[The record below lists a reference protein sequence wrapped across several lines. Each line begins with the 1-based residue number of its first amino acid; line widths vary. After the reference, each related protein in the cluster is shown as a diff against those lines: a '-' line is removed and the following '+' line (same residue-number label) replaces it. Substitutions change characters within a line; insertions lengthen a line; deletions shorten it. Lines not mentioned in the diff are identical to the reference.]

1 MMTQRPFNMH
11 VGIYTK
17 TLCDDLRK
25 GLLITLT
32 LLFVCPGVWGQGTGT
47 GTSED
52 PRLVSNETD
61 LQTALN
67 AGGHIKM
74 TGDIGATTNN
84 GFTIGNTINVE
95 VTLDLNGYTLSN
107 NYYTPSRTSVITI
120 HSGSTVTIQDSN
132 GSGVGRG
139 IITGGDSQN
148 SVKGGGIYN
157 NGTLTFQSGKISG
170 NNAYIA
176 GGGGTYTGGGG
187 AIYNESGATLTIEGG
202 EIYNNRAH
210 QVGGIYNAGTLH
222 LNGGNIH
229 DNGSNTTNNTTDGI
243 HNTSG
248 ATLYISGA
256 PRIVNNSNGN
266 IYLPTDMKITIDG
279 ALTGNEGDI
288 GIKMQTPGVFTQ
300 DLTNDAGSTYTNTDG
315 WKYFKSDDGNYDPY
329 FDDSE
334 TNEASLQR
342 NWLVLGKLFS
352 LGGTIKL
359 TKDYTATAT
368 TDVCLTV
375 PSETTLTLDLN
386 GHTINRNLNSAATN
400 GCAIWNRGQLTITD
414 TSGGT
419 EGVITG
425 GKNSYAGGGIDNQG
439 TLTIVKGRITGNST
453 STNGGG
459 INNQGTLNIQGGTI
473 TGNTATEN
481 GGGIYH
487 NGTAVNSLNIQG
499 APNIT
504 SNTAN
509 LEPNNVYL
517 LTGKVITIPAALTT
531 GVIGVSMQT
540 LGIFT
545 SGLAMRGGLPNFSSD
560 DARLTLSLSGSE
572 AKLQSHW
579 GMLQDQMMVNN
590 ADITLDR
597 DYEPH
602 PSDVG
607 GLVVPSGNTVTLNM
621 AGHTIDR
628 KLTSASSDG
637 YVIKNEGTLTI
648 TGYGVIKGGYNDGH
662 GGGILNNY
670 SLTLNNN
677 TGGNTNSLD
686 ITGNKVTNGN
696 LGAGIYQ
703 NGSATLLKMQ
713 GYLKINTDNVIK
725 GSPDVASNVYLTTG
739 RTITID
745 GLSASSKIKVTHSDT
760 PFTFTSGFGW
770 DGSGEIFSADNSG
783 YGIGHSSGNE
793 AIYGALLTITKNIN
807 ITTGCSMTVKSN
819 AVQGEVVPISISAGT
834 YNNHSYVPVS
844 LTYTPS
850 GGVEQSISSY
860 PKNGNYSITM
870 PSANTEIKVVFG
882 EGGYCGA
889 SGNVE
894 KMKYYLNDG
903 CLTFV
908 TENNANCD
916 MATYTSSTIPW
927 KNLSYTSVNLSNHVT
942 SISPYAFYGSGLTAT
957 PEIPASVATIGTK
970 AFGNCTHLT
979 GISVDG
985 GNSAYKSESGVL
997 FNKTGSELIC
1007 YPAGKDIDGDNDSY
1021 IIPAGV
1027 TTIAEEAFAYNTHL
1041 TTIPTSSVTTVGN
1054 NAFKGCTHLSSVAL
1068 TGVATIGETVFSGC
1082 TSLAT
1087 LNITGDGSLIIPNNY
1102 FYNNTTLQTISLVDV
1117 VSIGSSAFRGCSHL
1131 TSLTINGTTTIGQQA
1146 FNQCT
1151 SLSTISLAGVTTIGN
1166 SAFNNCYTIPS
1177 ITIPSSVTSIGDNAF
1192 CWCSGLTTFHI
1203 PESVTTFGAGVF
1215 MYCQHLESI
1224 TVHDDNPNYTAD
1236 DGILYNKSK
1245 SRLICYPL
1253 AKTGDTYYVP
1263 TTVTDFD
1270 SYVFLWQST
1279 LKKII
1284 FLHDNNT
1291 YSIPSSG
1298 GFMNDSQSYKAFVKK
1313 GLKSA
1318 YTTAWGD
1325 SYSDR
1330 IFELDLE
1337 QATIEITGE
1346 ITEYDTYS
1354 DGVKYTDYD
1363 GNPKTPSVT
1372 VTLGGLPLKERD
1384 NPSDPYDYEI
1394 TSYSNNTDIGTATVN
1409 ITGHG
1414 DFAGT
1419 TGTKNFHITRK
1430 VFISGATGHYSTY
1443 YNSDAVPLTVPYG
1456 LQAYKVTG
1464 VDFGE
1469 GTTTIETINNLPAG
1483 TPVLLYASSGTC
1495 NGTYHLKKTTGDVPG
1510 DCSTNYRGV
1519 SVASNYSDL
1528 MTSNTAIYVLRGDK
1542 FYRAYS
1548 GTLPANRCYIA
1559 KPISPSPAP
1568 ALLTIGFGGGDVTS
1582 INMIENEN
1590 NDANGT
1596 DNWYTLDGRK
1606 LQSQPTKKGIYI
1618 RDGKKVIIK

>member
-32 LLFVCPGVWGQGTGT
+32 LLFVCPGVWGQVWT
-47 GTSED
+47 E
-52 PRLVSNETD
+52 VSNETE

-67 AGGHIKM
+67 AGGLIKM

-84 GFTIGNTINVE
+84 GFTIGSNTTTVNVN
-95 VTLDLNGYTLSN
+95 LDLNGYTLSN
-107 NYYTPSRTSVITI
+107 NYNTSSRISVITI

-132 GSGVGRG
+132 GSGKGRG

-148 SVKGGGIYN
+148 SVKGGGIHN
-157 NGTLTFQSGKISG
+157 KGTLTFQSGKISG

-210 QVGGIYNAGTLH
+210 QVGGIYNDGTLH
-222 LNGGNIH
+222 LNGGYIH

-266 IYLPTDMKITIDG
+266 IYLPTGKRITING
-279 ALTGNEGDI
+279 LLNGNEGEI

-300 DLTNDAGSTYTNTDG
+300 DLNTHSTDG
-315 WKYFKSDDGNYDPY
+315 WKYFKSDDGTYDPY
-329 FDDSE
+329 FDESA

-386 GHTINRNLNSAATN
+386 GHTINRNLSSAATN

-545 SGLAMRGGLPNFSSD
+545 SGLATGGGLPNFSSD

-572 AKLQSHW
+572 AKLQSYW
-579 GMLQDQMMVNN
+579 GMLQDQMRDNN
-590 ADITLDR
+590 ANITLDR

-628 KLTSASSDG
+628 KLTSATSDG

-662 GGGILNNY
+662 GGGILNNH

-686 ITGNKVTNGN
+686 ITGNKVTEGH

-739 RTITID
+739 RTITIV
-745 GLSASSKIKVTHSDT
+745 GLSASSKIKVTHSDS
-760 PFTFTSGFGW
+760 PFKFTSGFGW

-819 AVQGEVVPISISAGT
+819 AVQGEIVPISISAGT
-834 YNNHSYVPVS
+834 YNNHSYEPVS

-870 PSANTEIKVVFG
+870 PDVATEIKVVFG
-882 EGGYCGA
+882 EGGYCGE
-889 SGNVE
+889 SGNEE
-894 KMKYYLNDG
+894 KMKYYLNDD

-908 TENNANCD
+908 TENNADYN
-916 MATYTSSTIPW
+916 MATYTSSTVPW
-927 KNLSYTSVNLSNHVT
+927 KDLSYTSISLSNHVT
-942 SISPYAFYGSGLTAT
+942 SISPYAFYSSGLASVNV
-957 PEIPASVATIGTK
+957 PASVAIIGTK
-970 AFGNCTHLT
+970 AFGNCTSLT
-979 GISVDG
+979 AITVDEE
-985 GNSAYKSESGVL
+985 NTNYKGVGGVL
-997 FNKTGSELIC
+997 FSKDGAMLYC
-1007 YPAGKDIDGDNDSY
+1007 YPAGKSEVSY
-1021 IIPAGV
+1021 TIPAGV
-1027 TTIAEEAFAYNTHL
+1027 TTIEEEAFAYNTHL
-1041 TTIPTSSVTTVGN
+1041 TTIPSSSVTTVGN
-1054 NAFKGCTHLSSVAL
+1054 NAFKGCTNLSSVTL
-1068 TGVATIGETVFSGC
+1068 TGLNTMGTSIFSDC
-1082 TSLAT
+1082 SALAT
-1087 LNITGDGSLIIPNNY
+1087 LNITGNGSLNIPGEYFINNATLKNVTLNSVSTIGNAAFWQCSELTTLTLNGSTAIGDRA
-1102 FYNNTTLQTISLVDV
+1102 FYNCDKLVTPSLTDV
-1117 VSIGSSAFRGCSHL
+1117 TSIGIEAFGSCNL
-1131 TSLTINGTTTIGQQA
+1131 
-1146 FNQCT
+1146 
-1151 SLSTISLAGVTTIGN
+1151 LASITLPEGLTTIGN
-1166 SAFNNCYTIPS
+1166 YAFSYCASLGTIH
-1177 ITIPSSVTSIGDNAF
+1177 IPASVTSIG
-1192 CWCSGLTTFHI
+1192 
-1203 PESVTTFGAGVF
+1203 EGVF
-1215 MYCQHLESI
+1215 ISCSSLTSI
-1224 TVHDDNPNYTAD
+1224 TVEGTNANYMATE
-1236 DGILYNKSK
+1236 GILFNKGGTQ
-1245 SRLICYPL
+1245 LICYPK
-1253 AKTGDTYYVP
+1253 AKTGTSYMIP
-1263 TTVTDFD
+1263 TDVTSIAPYAFFD
-1270 SYVFLWQST
+1270 QDILT
-1279 LKKII
+1279 KII
-1284 FLHDNNT
+1284 LKHDNAPAKGNDMFDN
-1291 YSIPSSG
+1291 SS
-1298 GFMNDSQSYKAFVKK
+1298 FKIFVKK
-1313 GLKSA
+1313 GKRDNYLTTWSNA
-1318 YTTAWGD
+1318 YA
-1325 SYSDR
+1325 SR

-1337 QATIEITGE
+1337 QADIVIEGYNNYFDGE
-1346 ITEYDTYS
+1346 
-1354 DGVKYTDYD
+1354 KYTDYD
-1363 GNPKTPSVT
+1363 GTEKTPSVT
-1372 VTLGGLPLKERD
+1372 VTLGTLTLEGKES
-1384 NPSDPYDYEI
+1384 PSDSEYDYEV
-1394 TSYSNNTDIGTATVN
+1394 SYSNNTEIGTATVN

-1419 TGTKNFHITRK
+1419 TGTKNFHITRN
-1430 VFISGATGHYSTY
+1430 VVISDATGHYSTY

-1469 GTTTIETINNLPAG
+1469 GKTTIEAIGYLPAG
-1483 TPVLLYASSGTC
+1483 TPVLLNASSGTC
-1495 NGTYHLKKTTGDVPG
+1495 NGTYHLKKTTGEVPG
-1510 DCSTNYRGV
+1510 DCSTNYIGKGENDPRDY
-1519 SVASNYSDL
+1519 ASLLAD
-1528 MTSNTAIYVLRGDK
+1528 NTAIYVLRNDK
-1542 FYRAYS
+1542 FYKAYNS

-1559 KPISPSPAP
+1559 KPAAASSPAAP
-1568 ALLTIGFGGGDVTS
+1568 PTLTIGFGGGDVTS
-1582 INMIENEN
+1582 INMIEDEN
-1590 NDANGT
+1590 NGASGT
-1596 DNWYTLDGRK
+1596 GNWYTLDGRK

>member
-1 MMTQRPFNMH
+1 MIRFT
-11 VGIYTK
+11 TK
-17 TLCDDLRK
+17 LF
-25 GLLITLT
+25 LILAAT
-32 LLFVCPGVWGQGTGT
+32 LLPTGVWGQEPSWT
-47 GTSED
+47 E
-52 PRLVSNETD
+52 VSNETA

-67 AGGHIKM
+67 TSGHIKM
-74 TGDIGATTNN
+74 TGDIAAATNN
-84 GFTIGNTINVE
+84 GFTIGSNSNVE
-95 VTLDLNGYTLSN
+95 VTLDLNGHTLSN
-107 NYYTPSRTSVITI
+107 TYYNSLRTSVITI
-120 HSGSTVTIQDSN
+120 LSGSTVTIKDSN
-132 GSGVGRG
+132 GSGN
-139 IITGGDSQN
+139 ITGGDSYT
-148 SVKGGGIYN
+148 SVKGGGIHNY
-157 NGTLTFQSGKISG
+157 GTLTFQSGKISG

-187 AIYNESGATLTIEGG
+187 AIYNELGAILTIEGG
-202 EIYNNRAH
+202 EICDNRAH

-222 LNGGNIH
+222 LNGGYIH

-248 ATLYISGA
+248 ATLYISGR
-256 PRIVNNSNGN
+256 PRIVNNSSNGN
-266 IYLPTDMKITIDG
+266 IYLPTGKKITING
-279 ALTGNEGDI
+279 ALNGNEGDI
-288 GIKMQTPGVFTQ
+288 GIKMQTIGVFTQ
-300 DLTNDAGSTYTNTDG
+300 NLTTYSTDG
-315 WKYFKSDDGNYDPY
+315 WKYFQSDDGNYDPY
-329 FDDSE
+329 FDDSA
-334 TNEASLQR
+334 TGEASLQR
-342 NWLVLGKLFS
+342 NWIVLGKRFS
-352 LGGTIKL
+352 LDGTITL
-359 TKDYTATAT
+359 TKNYTATAT

-386 GHTINRNLNSAATN
+386 GHTINRNLSSAATN
-400 GCAIWNRGQLTITD
+400 GCAIWNRGQLTIRD

-425 GKNSYAGGGIDNQG
+425 GNNSNAGGGIDNQG

-473 TGNTATEN
+473 IDNTATGN

-517 LTGKVITIPAALTT
+517 LTGKVITIPVALTT

-545 SGLAMRGGLPNFSSD
+545 SGLGTGGGLPNFSSD
-560 DARLTLSLSGSE
+560 DARLTLSPSGSE
-572 AKLQSHW
+572 AKLESHW
-579 GMLQDQMMVNN
+579 GMLQDQMTVNN
-590 ADITLDR
+590 ANITLDR

-628 KLTSASSDG
+628 KLTIATSDG

-670 SLTLNNN
+670 SLTLNND

-686 ITGNKVTNGN
+686 ITGNKVTNGH

-739 RTITID
+739 KTITID
-745 GLSASSKIKVTHSDT
+745 GLSASSKIKVTHSNT
-760 PFTFTSGFGW
+760 PFTFTSGLGW

-850 GGVEQSISSY
+850 GGLEQSISSY

-870 PSANTEIKVVFG
+870 PNVNTEIKVVFR

-889 SGNVE
+889 SGNEE
-894 KMKYYLNDG
+894 KMKYYLNGD

-908 TENNANCD
+908 TENDANCD
-916 MATYTSSTIPW
+916 MATYTSSTVPW
-927 KNLSYTSVNLSNHVT
+927 KDLSYTSISLSNHVT
-942 SISPYAFYGSGLTAT
+942 SISPYAFYGSGLTTAD
-957 PEIPASVATIGTK
+957 IPASIATIGTF

-1054 NAFKGCTHLSSVAL
+1054 NAFKGCTHLSSVTL
-1068 TGVATIGETVFSGC
+1068 TGLNTIGTSIFSGC
-1082 TSLAT
+1082 SALAT
-1087 LNITGDGSLIIPNNY
+1087 LYITGGGSLNIPGEYFINNATLKDVTLNSVSTIGNAA
-1102 FYNNTTLQTISLVDV
+1102 FWQCQELTT
-1117 VSIGSSAFRGCSHL
+1117 
-1131 TSLTINGTTTIGQQA
+1131 LTINGSTAIGDRA
-1146 FNQCT
+1146 FYNCDKLVT
-1151 SLSTISLAGVTTIGN
+1151 PSLSGVTSIGIEAFGSCDLLASITLPEGLTTIGN
-1166 SAFNNCYTIPS
+1166 YAFSYCPSLGTIH
-1177 ITIPSSVTSIGDNAF
+1177 IPASVTSIG
-1192 CWCSGLTTFHI
+1192 
-1203 PESVTTFGAGVF
+1203 EGVF
-1215 MYCQHLESI
+1215 ITCSSLTSI
-1224 TVHDDNPNYTAD
+1224 TVEGTNANYMATG
-1236 DGILYNKSK
+1236 GILFNKGGTQ
-1245 SRLICYPL
+1245 LICYPK
-1253 AKTGDTYYVP
+1253 AKTGTSYTIP
-1263 TTVTDFD
+1263 TDVTSIAPYAFFD
-1270 SYVFLWQST
+1270 QDILT
-1279 LKKII
+1279 KII
-1284 FLHDNNT
+1284 LKHDNAPAKGNDMFDN
-1291 YSIPSSG
+1291 SS
-1298 GFMNDSQSYKAFVKK
+1298 FKIFVKQGK
-1313 GLKSA
+1313 RDNYLTTWSNA
-1318 YTTAWGD
+1318 YEN
-1325 SYSDR
+1325 R
-1330 IFELDLE
+1330 IFELNLE
-1337 QATIEITGE
+1337 QATIEITG
-1346 ITEYDTYS
+1346 YDTYS

-1372 VTLGGLPLKERD
+1372 VTLGGLPLEGKENELD
-1384 NPSDPYDYEI
+1384 TEYDYEI

-1419 TGTKNFHITRK
+1419 TGAKNFYITRK
-1430 VFISGATGHYSTY
+1430 IVISGATGHYSTY
-1443 YNSDAVPLTVPYG
+1443 FNSDAVPLVTPPG
-1456 LQAYKVTG
+1456 LQANKVTR

-1469 GTTTIETINNLPAG
+1469 GTTTIETIDYLPAG
-1483 TPVLLYASSGTC
+1483 TPVLLYKSDGYC
-1495 NGTYHLKKTTGDVPG
+1495 NGTYHLKATTGDVPG
-1510 DCSTNYRGV
+1510 DCSANYKGK
-1519 SVASNYSDL
+1519 SASDSRDYLSL
-1528 MTSNTAIYVLRGDK
+1528 MTGNDAIYVLRGDK
-1542 FYRAYS
+1542 FYRATG

-1559 KPISPSPAP
+1559 KPTAGARAIPDYLEIGEGDGTTNISEEVKVNSEKFAT
-1568 ALLTIGFGGGDVTS
+1568 AD
-1582 INMIENEN
+1582 
-1590 NDANGT
+1590 
-1596 DNWYTLDGRK
+1596 WYDLKGRRV
-1606 LQSQPTKKGIYI
+1606 LYPTKGGIYI
-1618 RDGKKVIIK
+1618 YNGKKIIIK

>member
-1 MMTQRPFNMH
+1 MIKFT
-11 VGIYTK
+11 TK
-17 TLCDDLRK
+17 LF
-25 GLLITLT
+25 LILAAT
-32 LLFVCPGVWGQGTGT
+32 LLPTGVWGQGTGT

-52 PRLVSNETD
+52 PRLVSNVEE
-61 LQTALN
+61 LKTALN
-67 AGGHIKM
+67 ADGYIKM
-74 TGDIGATTNN
+74 TANIGNGEGENQNN
-84 GFTIGNTINVE
+84 GFTIGSNTTTVNVN
-95 VTLDLNGYTLSN
+95 LDLNGHTLSN
-107 NYYTPSRTSVITI
+107 TYYNSQRTSVITI
-120 HSGSTVTIQDSN
+120 HSGSTLTIKDSN
-132 GSGVGRG
+132 GSGN
-139 IITGGDSQN
+139 ITGGDSFT
-148 SVKGGGIYN
+148 SVKGGGIHNY
-157 NGTLTFQSGKISG
+157 GTLTIQSGKISG
-170 NNAYIA
+170 NNAYID
-176 GGGGTYTGGGG
+176 GVGGTYTGGGG

-202 EIYNNRAH
+202 EISDNRAH

-222 LNGGNIH
+222 LNGGYIH

-243 HNTSG
+243 RNTSG
-248 ATLYISGA
+248 AILTISGA
-256 PRIVNNSNGN
+256 PRIVNNSSNGN
-266 IYLPTDMKITIDG
+266 IYLPTEMKITIDG
-279 ALTGNEGDI
+279 ALTGDEGDI

-300 DLTNDAGSTYTNTDG
+300 DLTTYSTDG
-315 WKYFKSDDGNYDPY
+315 WKYFKSDQEAYDPY
-329 FDDSE
+329 FDE
-334 TNEASLQR
+334 TATGEASLQR
-342 NWLVLGKLFS
+342 NWIVLGKLFS
-352 LGGTIKL
+352 LGGTITL
-359 TKDYTATAT
+359 TKNYTATAT

-375 PSETTLTLDLN
+375 PEGKILELDLN
-386 GHTINRNLNSAATN
+386 GHTINRNLSSAKN
-400 GCAIWNRGQLTITD
+400 DGCAIWNKSQLTITD

-439 TLTIVKGRITGNST
+439 TLTIIKGRITGNST

-473 TGNTATEN
+473 TDNTATGN

-504 SNTAN
+504 GNTAN

-517 LTGKVITIPAALTT
+517 LTGKVITIPVALTT
-531 GVIGVSMQT
+531 GVGGANIGVSMQT

-545 SGLAMRGGLPNFSSD
+545 SGLATGGDLANFSSD

-572 AKLQSHW
+572 AKLESHW
-579 GMLQDQMMVNN
+579 GMLQDQMTVNN
-590 ADITLDR
+590 ANITLDR

-628 KLTSASSDG
+628 KLTIATSDG

-670 SLTLNNN
+670 SLTLNND

-686 ITGNKVTNGN
+686 ITSNKVTNGH

-739 RTITID
+739 KTITID
-745 GLSASSKIKVTHSDT
+745 GLSASSKIKVTHSNT
-760 PFTFTSGFGW
+760 PFTFTSGLGW

-850 GGVEQSISSY
+850 GGLEQSISSY

-870 PSANTEIKVVFG
+870 PNVNTEIKVVFG

-889 SGNVE
+889 SGNEE
-894 KMKYYLNDG
+894 KMKYYLNG
-903 CLTFV
+903 ECLTFV
-908 TENNANCD
+908 TENNADYN

-942 SISPYAFYGSGLTAT
+942 SISPYAFYGSGLTS
-957 PEIPASVATIGTK
+957 IYVPASVATIGTK

-1007 YPAGKDIDGDNDSY
+1007 YPAGKTGTDY
-1021 IIPAGV
+1021 TIPAGV

-1166 SAFNNCYTIPS
+1166 SAFNNCSTIPS
-1177 ITIPSSVTSIGDNAF
+1177 ITIPTSVTSIGDNAF

-1263 TTVTDFD
+1263 TTVKDFD

-1298 GFMNDSQSYKAFVKK
+1298 GFMNDSQSYKAFVKN

-1330 IFELDLE
+1330 IFELDLA

-1372 VTLGGLPLKERD
+1372 VTLGGLPLKLKD

-1394 TSYSNNTDIGTATVN
+1394 TSYSNNTAIGTATVN

-1419 TGTKNFHITRK
+1419 TGAKDFYITRK
-1430 VFISGATGHYSTY
+1430 IVISGATGHYSTY
-1443 YNSDAVPLTVPYG
+1443 YNSDAVPLTRPSG
-1456 LQAYKVTG
+1456 LRAYKVTG

-1469 GTTTIETINNLPAG
+1469 GSTTIEEIDYLPAG
-1483 TPVLLYASSGTC
+1483 TPVLLYKSDGYC
-1495 NGTYHLKKTTGDVPG
+1495 NGTYHLKATTGEVPG
-1510 DCSTNYRGV
+1510 DCSANYKGK
-1519 SVASNYSDL
+1519 SASDSRDYLSL
-1528 MTSNTAIYVLRGDK
+1528 MTGNDAIYVLRGDK
-1542 FYRAYS
+1542 FYRATG

-1559 KPISPSPAP
+1559 NPTAGARAIPDF
-1568 ALLTIGFGGGDVTS
+1568 LEIGEGGGTTNISEEVKVNSEKFATA
-1582 INMIENEN
+1582 E
-1590 NDANGT
+1590 
-1596 DNWYTLDGRK
+1596 WYDLNGRK
-1606 LQSQPTKKGIYI
+1606 VLYPTKGGIYI
-1618 RDGKKVIIK
+1618 YNGKKIVIK

>member
-25 GLLITLT
+25 CLLITLT
-32 LLFVCPGVWGQGTGT
+32 LLFVCPGVWGEEPDWT
-47 GTSED
+47 E
-52 PRLVSNETD
+52 VSTETD

-67 AGGHIKM
+67 ASGHIKM
-74 TGDIGATTNN
+74 TGDIAAATSN
-84 GFTIGNTINVE
+84 GFTIGSNSNVE
-95 VTLDLNGYTLSN
+95 VTLDLNGFTLSN
-107 NYYTPSRTSVITI
+107 TYYNSQRTSVITI
-120 HSGSTVTIQDSN
+120 HNGSIVIIKDSN
-132 GSGVGRG
+132 GSGN
-139 IITGGDSQN
+139 ITGGDSYT
-148 SVKGGGIYN
+148 SVKGGAIHN
-157 NGTLTFQSGKISG
+157 CGTLTIQSGKISG
-170 NNAYIA
+170 NNAAIA
-176 GGGGTYTGGGG
+176 GGAGDYNGGGG

-202 EIYNNRAH
+202 EIYDNRAH

-222 LNGGNIH
+222 LNGGYIH
-229 DNGSNTTNNTTDGI
+229 DNGSNTTNNTVDGI

-248 ATLYISGA
+248 ATLTISGA

-266 IYLPTDMKITIDG
+266 IYLPTGRKITING
-279 ALTGNEGDI
+279 TLNGNEGEI
-288 GIKMQTPGVFTQ
+288 GIEMETIGVFTTG
-300 DLTNDAGSTYTNTDG
+300 LSTYNSTDG

-329 FDDSE
+329 FDE
-334 TNEASLQR
+334 TATNEASLQR
-342 NWLVLGKLFS
+342 NWVVLGKRFK

-359 TKDYTATAT
+359 TKNYTATAT

-375 PSETTLTLDLN
+375 PEGKILTLDLN
-386 GHTINRNLNSAATN
+386 GHTINRNLSSAKN
-400 GCAIWNRGQLTITD
+400 DGCAIWNKSQLTITD

-473 TGNTATEN
+473 TDNTATEN

-545 SGLAMRGGLPNFSSD
+545 SGLATRGGLPNFSSD

-579 GMLQDQMMVNN
+579 GMLQDQMRDNN
-590 ADITLDR
+590 ANITLDR

-807 ITTGCSMTVKSN
+807 ITNGCSMTVKSK

-834 YNNHSYVPVS
+834 YNTHSYVPVS

-850 GGVEQSISSY
+850 GGVEQSISNY

-870 PSANTEIKVVFG
+870 PSVNTEIKVVFG

-908 TENNANCD
+908 TENNANYN
-916 MATYTSSTIPW
+916 MATYTSSTVPW
-927 KNLSYTSVNLSNHVT
+927 RSMSYTSVNLSNHVT
-942 SISPYAFYGSGLTAT
+942 SISPYAFYGSGLASVNV
-957 PEIPASVATIGTK
+957 PASVAIIGTK
-970 AFGNCTHLT
+970 AFGNCLYLT
-979 GISVDG
+979 AITVDG
-985 GNSAYKSESGVL
+985 ENTSYKGVDGVL
-997 FNKTGSELIC
+997 FSKDGTTLYC
-1007 YPAGKDIDGDNDSY
+1007 YPRGKGDASY
-1021 IIPAGV
+1021 TIPAGV
-1027 TTIAEEAFAYNTHL
+1027 TTIAEEAFYYNPHL

-1054 NAFKGCTHLSSVAL
+1054 YAFKGCTHLSSVTL
-1068 TGVATIGETVFSGC
+1068 TGIATIGEAVFSGC
-1082 TSLAT
+1082 SSLAT
-1087 LNITGDGSLIIPNNY
+1087 LNITGDGSLNIPNNY
-1102 FYNNTTLQTISLVDV
+1102 FYNNTNLHTISLVNV
-1117 VSIGSSAFRGCSHL
+1117 ATIGISAFERCDNL
-1131 TSLTINGTTTIGQQA
+1131 TTLTINGTTTIGQQA

-1372 VTLGGLPLKERD
+1372 VTLGGLTLEGKENELD
-1384 NPSDPYDYEI
+1384 TEYDYEI
-1394 TSYSNNTDIGTATVN
+1394 TSYSNNTTIGTATVN

-1419 TGTKNFHITRK
+1419 TGTKDFYITRK
-1430 VFISGATGHYSTY
+1430 IVISGATGHYSTY

>member
-1 MMTQRPFNMH
+1 MIRFT
-11 VGIYTK
+11 TK
-17 TLCDDLRK
+17 LF
-25 GLLITLT
+25 LILAAT
-32 LLFVCPGVWGQGTGT
+32 LLPTGVWGQEPSWT
-47 GTSED
+47 E
-52 PRLVSNETD
+52 VSNETA

-67 AGGHIKM
+67 TSGHIKM
-74 TGDIGATTNN
+74 TGDIAAATNN
-84 GFTIGNTINVE
+84 GFTIGSNSNVE
-95 VTLDLNGYTLSN
+95 VTLDLNGHTLSN
-107 NYYTPSRTSVITI
+107 TYYNSQRTSVITI
-120 HSGSTVTIQDSN
+120 HSGSTVTIKDSN
-132 GSGVGRG
+132 GCGN
-139 IITGGDSQN
+139 ITGGDSYT
-148 SVKGGGIYN
+148 SVKGGGIHNY
-157 NGTLTFQSGKISG
+157 GTLTIQSGKISG
-170 NNAYIA
+170 NNAAISGGA
-176 GGGGTYTGGGG
+176 GSYTGGGG

-202 EIYNNRAH
+202 EIYNNTAH

-222 LNGGNIH
+222 LNGGYIH
-229 DNGSNTTNNTTDGI
+229 NNGSNTTNNTSDGI
-243 HNTSG
+243 RNTAT
-248 ATLYISGA
+248 ATLTISGN
-256 PRIVNNSNGN
+256 PKIENNSNGN
-266 IYLPTDMKITIDG
+266 IYLPTGMTITING
-279 ALTGNEGDI
+279 LLTGNEGDI
-288 GIKMQTPGVFTQ
+288 GIEMQTPGVFTQ
-300 DLTNDAGSTYTNTDG
+300 SLTTYSTDG

-329 FDDSE
+329 FDDSA
-334 TNEASLQR
+334 TGEASLQR
-342 NWLVLGKLFS
+342 NWIVLGKRFS
-352 LGGTIKL
+352 LGGTITL
-359 TKDYTATAT
+359 TKNYTATAT

-386 GHTINRNLNSAATN
+386 GHTINRNLSSAATN
-400 GCAIWNRGQLTITD
+400 GCAIRNLGQLTITD
-414 TSGGT
+414 TNGVT

-425 GKNSYAGGGIDNQG
+425 GKNSHAGGGIDNQG

-473 TGNTATEN
+473 TDNTATGN

-517 LTGKVITIPAALTT
+517 LTGKVITIPVALTT

-545 SGLAMRGGLPNFSSD
+545 SGLGTGGGLPNFSSD

-572 AKLQSHW
+572 AKLQSYW

-637 YVIKNEGTLTI
+637 YVIENGGTLTI

-686 ITGNKVTNGN
+686 ITGNKVTEGH

-725 GSPDVASNVYLTTG
+725 GSPDVTSNVYLTTG
-739 RTITID
+739 KTITID

-760 PFTFTSGFGW
+760 PFTFTSGLGW

-834 YNNHSYVPVS
+834 YNNQSYVPVS

-850 GGVEQSISSY
+850 GGLEQSISSY

-870 PSANTEIKVVFG
+870 PGVATEIKVVFG
-882 EGGYCGA
+882 EGGYCGE
-889 SGNVE
+889 SGNQE
-894 KMKYYLNDG
+894 KMKYYLNTS

-908 TENNANCD
+908 TENNADYN
-916 MATYTSSTIPW
+916 MATYTSSTVPW
-927 KNLSYTSVNLSNHVT
+927 KNLSYTSISLSNHVT

-970 AFGNCTHLT
+970 AFGFCPYLT
-979 GISVDG
+979 AITVDG
-985 GNSAYKSESGVL
+985 ENTNYKDVDGVL
-997 FNKTGSELIC
+997 FSKDGTTLYC
-1007 YPAGKDIDGDNDSY
+1007 YPRGKGDASY
-1021 IIPAGV
+1021 TIPAGV
-1027 TTIAEEAFAYNTHL
+1027 TTIAEEAFYYNPHL

-1054 NAFKGCTHLSSVAL
+1054 YAFKGCTHLSSVTL
-1068 TGVATIGETVFSGC
+1068 TGIATIGEAVFSGC
-1082 TSLAT
+1082 SSLAT
-1087 LNITGDGSLIIPNNY
+1087 LNITGDGSLNIPNNY
-1102 FYNNTTLQTISLVDV
+1102 FYHNTYLQTVSLVNV
-1117 VSIGSSAFRGCSHL
+1117 ATIGPSAFNGCSNL
-1131 TSLTINGTTTIGQQA
+1131 TTLTINGTTTIGQQA
-1146 FNQCT
+1146 FSQCT
-1151 SLSTISLAGVTTIGN
+1151 SLSTISLAGVTTISA
-1166 SAFNNCYTIPS
+1166 SAFNNCSTLTS
-1177 ITIPSSVTSIGDNAF
+1177 ITIPSSVTSIDDNAF
-1192 CWCSGLTTFHI
+1192 CWCFGLTTFHI

-1215 MYCQHLESI
+1215 MYCQNLESV
-1224 TVHDDNPNYTAD
+1224 TVEGSNPNYTAD
-1236 DGILYNKSK
+1236 DGILYDKTK
-1245 SRLICYPL
+1245 TRLICYPL

-1263 TTVTDFD
+1263 TTVTQFD
-1270 SYVFLWQST
+1270 YNVFLWQTT

-1284 FLHDNNT
+1284 FLHDKST
-1291 YSIPSSG
+1291 YPIPPSG

-1313 GLKSA
+1313 GLKTD
-1318 YTTAWGD
+1318 YTTAWGT

-1337 QATIEITGE
+1337 QATIEITG
-1346 ITEYDTYS
+1346 YDTYS

-1372 VTLGGLPLKERD
+1372 VTLGGLPLKLKD

-1394 TSYSNNTDIGTATVN
+1394 TSYSNNTAIGTATVN

-1419 TGTKNFHITRK
+1419 TGAKDFYITRK
-1430 VFISGATGHYSTY
+1430 IVISGATGHYSTY
-1443 YNSDAVPLTVPYG
+1443 FNSDAVPLVTPSG
-1456 LQAYKVTG
+1456 LQANKVTV

-1469 GTTTIETINNLPAG
+1469 GSTTIEAIGYLPAG
-1483 TPVLLYASSGTC
+1483 TPVLLYASSGNC
-1495 NGTYHLKKTTGDVPG
+1495 NGTYHLKATTGGVPG
-1510 DCSTNYRGV
+1510 DCSPNYIGKGEGDARGYE
-1519 SVASNYSDL
+1519 SL
-1528 MTSNTAIYVLRGDK
+1528 MVGKTAIYVLRGDK

-1559 KPISPSPAP
+1559 KPTAGARAIPDYLEIGEGDGTTNVIS
-1568 ALLTIGFGGGDVTS
+1568 
-1582 INMIENEN
+1582 IENGELKIEN
-1590 NDANGT
+1590 DKYY
-1596 DNWYTLDGRK
+1596 DLSGRRV
-1606 LQSQPTKKGIYI
+1606 LYPTKGGVYIYN
-1618 RDGKKVIIK
+1618 GKKIVIK

>member
-1 MMTQRPFNMH
+1 MIKFT
-11 VGIYTK
+11 TK
-17 TLCDDLRK
+17 LF
-25 GLLITLT
+25 LILAAT
-32 LLFVCPGVWGQGTGT
+32 LLPTGVWGQEPSWT
-47 GTSED
+47 E
-52 PRLVSNETD
+52 VSNETA

-67 AGGHIKM
+67 TSGHIKM
-74 TGDIGATTNN
+74 TGDIAAATNN
-84 GFTIGNTINVE
+84 GFTIGSNTTVN
-95 VTLDLNGYTLSN
+95 VTLDLNGHTLSN
-107 NYYTPSRTSVITI
+107 NYNTSSKSSVITI
-120 HSGSTVTIQDSN
+120 HNGSTVTIKDSN
-132 GSGVGRG
+132 GSGEGKG
-139 IITGGDSQN
+139 IITGGDSFT
-148 SVKGGGIYN
+148 SVKGGGIHNY
-157 NGTLTFQSGKISG
+157 GTLTIQSGKISG
-170 NNAYIA
+170 NNAAIA
-176 GGGGTYTGGGG
+176 GGAGTYTGGGG
-187 AIYNESGATLTIEGG
+187 AIYNESVATLTIEGG
-202 EIYNNRAH
+202 EIYNNQAH
-210 QVGGIYNAGTLH
+210 QVGGIYNAGTLY
-222 LNGGNIH
+222 LKGGYIYN
-229 DNGSNTTNNTTDGI
+229 NGSNTTNNTVDGI
-243 HNTSG
+243 HNTLG
-248 ATLYISGA
+248 ATLYISGD
-256 PRIVNNSNGN
+256 PKIENNSNGN
-266 IYLPTDMKITIDG
+266 IYLPTEMKITIDG
-279 ALTGNEGDI
+279 SLNGNEGDI

-300 DLTNDAGSTYTNTDG
+300 DLTTYSTDG

-329 FDDSE
+329 FDESA

-342 NWLVLGKLFS
+342 NWIVLGKRFMQ
-352 LGGTIKL
+352 GGDITL
-359 TKDYTATAT
+359 TKTYTASS
-368 TDVCLTV
+368 TDECLTV
-375 PSETTLTLDLN
+375 PEGKILELDLN
-386 GHTINRNLNSAATN
+386 GHTINRNLSSAATN
-400 GCAIWNRGQLTITD
+400 GCAIWNRGQLTIRD

-439 TLTIVKGRITGNST
+439 TLTIIKGRITGNST

-473 TGNTATEN
+473 TDNTATGN

-517 LTGKVITIPAALTT
+517 LTGKVITIPVALTT

-545 SGLAMRGGLPNFSSD
+545 SGLGTGGGLPNFSSD

-572 AKLQSHW
+572 AKLESHW
-579 GMLQDQMMVNN
+579 GMLQDQMTVNN
-590 ADITLDR
+590 ANITLDR

-602 PSDVG
+602 PNDVG

-628 KLTSASSDG
+628 KLTIATSDG

-670 SLTLNNN
+670 SLTLNND

-686 ITGNKVTNGN
+686 ITGNKVTNGH

-739 RTITID
+739 KTITID
-745 GLSASSKIKVTHSDT
+745 GLSASSKIKVTHSNT
-760 PFTFTSGFGW
+760 PFTFTSGLGW

-850 GGVEQSISSY
+850 GGLEQSISSY

-870 PSANTEIKVVFG
+870 PNVNTEIKVVFR

-889 SGNVE
+889 SGNEE
-894 KMKYYLNDG
+894 KMKYYLNGD

-908 TENNANCD
+908 TENDANCD

-1007 YPAGKDIDGDNDSY
+1007 YPAGKDIDDDNDSY

-1177 ITIPSSVTSIGDNAF
+1177 ITIPTSVTSIGDNAF

-1215 MYCQHLESI
+1215 MYCQNLESI

-1236 DGILYNKSK
+1236 DGILYDKSK
-1245 SRLICYPL
+1245 TKLICYPL
-1253 AKTGDTYYVP
+1253 AKEGDTYYVP
-1263 TTVTDFD
+1263 TTVTQFD
-1270 SYVFLWQST
+1270 YNVFLWQTT

-1284 FLHDNNT
+1284 FLHDNST
-1291 YSIPSSG
+1291 YPIPSSG
-1298 GFMNDSQSYKAFVKK
+1298 GFMSDSESYKAFVKK
-1313 GLKSA
+1313 GLKTT
-1318 YTTAWGD
+1318 YTTAWGA

-1337 QATIEITGE
+1337 QATIEITG
-1346 ITEYDTYS
+1346 YDTYS

-1363 GNPKTPSVT
+1363 SNPKTPSVT
-1372 VTLGGLPLKERD
+1372 VTLGGLPLKLKD

-1394 TSYSNNTDIGTATVN
+1394 TSYSNNTAIGTATVN

-1419 TGTKNFHITRK
+1419 TGAKDFYITRK
-1430 VFISGATGHYSTY
+1430 IVISGATGHYSTY
-1443 YNSDAVPLTVPYG
+1443 YNFDAVPLTRPSG
-1456 LQAYKVTG
+1456 LRAYKVTG

-1469 GTTTIETINNLPAG
+1469 GSTTIEEIDYLPAG
-1483 TPVLLYASSGTC
+1483 TPVLLYKSDGYC
-1495 NGTYHLKKTTGDVPG
+1495 NGTYHLKATTGDVP
-1510 DCSTNYRGV
+1510 SYSANYIGKGENDARGYE
-1519 SVASNYSDL
+1519 SL
-1528 MTSNTAIYVLRGDK
+1528 MAGKTAIYVLRGDK

-1559 KPISPSPAP
+1559 NPTAGARAIPDYLEIGEGDGTTNVIS
-1568 ALLTIGFGGGDVTS
+1568 
-1582 INMIENEN
+1582 IENGELKIEN
-1590 NDANGT
+1590 DKYY
-1596 DNWYTLDGRK
+1596 DLSGRRV
-1606 LQSQPTKKGIYI
+1606 LYPTKGGVYIYN
-1618 RDGKKVIIK
+1618 GKKIVIK